1 MSDIFELATRRKLR
15 FATSAIGEVTTEQL
29 WDLPLTHKTKVSLD
43 VIAIAVAKDLRDLGD
58 FSFVEAKPD
67 PRKEILALQLDI
79 LKHVINV
86 KKAEAAAALD
96 ANKKAE
102 RKQKILEA
110 LEKKEGGELES
121 KSKEELLA
129 ELNNL

>member
-1 MSDIFELATRRKLR
+1 MGS
-15 FATSAIGEVTTEQL
+15 S
-29 WDLPLTHKTKVSLD
+29 LTHKTKVSLD

-79 LKHVINV
+79 LKHIINV

>member
-15 FATSAIGEVTTEQL
+15 FTSAIGEVTTEQL

-67 PRKEILALQLDI
+67 PRKEVLALQLDI

-96 ANKKAE
+96 ASKKAE

-129 ELNNL
+129 ELNSL